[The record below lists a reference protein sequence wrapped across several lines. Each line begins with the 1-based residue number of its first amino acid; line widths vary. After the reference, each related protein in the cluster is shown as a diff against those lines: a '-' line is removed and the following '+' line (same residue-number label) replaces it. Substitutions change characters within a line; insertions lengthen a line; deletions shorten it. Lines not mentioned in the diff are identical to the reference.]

1 MSSSTFVDLRINNAE
16 QFKESVSE
24 PAPNTKIYLTFGK
37 VDSWSNDA
45 CPTSA
50 NSSISTVYEVWSNM
64 IGAKRVLGSDVCH
77 MIPRFDWASNTV
89 YTAYDHM
96 NPNLHDGNTKFYVMN
111 SDYSVYKCIA
121 NANSAVS
128 TIQPTSVSTTSLYST
143 SDGYI
148 WKYLYT
154 LNDSEKTRFLTDD
167 YIPVKTLT
175 ADDGSL
181 QYQVQ
186 QNAIKGAVRNIVVT
200 NGGQNYTNTSNI
212 TITISGDG
220 TSAIAIPVL
229 NTSTNTISSI
239 TITDSGYN
247 YTFGFVT
254 ITDKGLGSGATGRV
268 IIAPPGGHGSDPLY
282 ELGGKNIL
290 VSTRIRYDE
299 DGVLPTSN
307 ELRQISI
314 LKDPYL
320 NSTSNVATNVAVLQA
335 KTLTV
340 QGSGNYVPDEIV
352 YQGTSLDASTFKG
365 RVVSWDYTTNK
376 LVLIN
381 TVGTPVSSQSVI
393 GATSFTVRVLA
404 GYQNESFE
412 KYTGRI
418 LYVDNIKPVTR
429 SSDQIEE
436 YRVLIKF

>member
-1 MSSSTFVDLRINNAE
+1 MSSSTFVDLRINSAE

-24 PAPNTKIYLTFGK
+24 PSPNTKMYLTFGK
-37 VDSWSNDA
+37 VDSWANDA
-45 CPTSA
+45 SPNIA
-50 NSSISTVYEVWSNM
+50 NSSVATAYEIWSNM
-64 IGAKRVLGSDVCH
+64 IGGKRILGSDLSH
-77 MIPRFDWASNTV
+77 MIPRFNWSSNTV

-96 NPNLHDGNTKFYVMN
+96 NTNLHDGNTQFYVMN

-121 NANSAVS
+121 NANGVVS
-128 TIQPTSVSTTSLYST
+128 TIEPTSVSTTSLSFT
-143 SDGYI
+143 SDNYI
-148 WKYLYT
+148 WKYMYT
-154 LNDSEKTRFLTDD
+154 LSDSEKTRFLSDN
-167 YIPVKTLT
+167 YIPVKTLQ

-186 QNAIKGAVRNIVVT
+186 QNAIKGSIDNIVIT

-220 TSAIAIPVL
+220 SSATAIPVL

-239 TITDSGYN
+239 IVTDSGTG
-247 YTFGFVT
+247 YTFATVSISDIG
-254 ITDKGLGSGATGRV
+254 IGSNAAARA
-268 IIAPPGGHGSDPLY
+268 IISPVGGHGSNPLY
-282 ELGGKNIL
+282 ELGGKNVM

-299 DGVLPTSN
+299 EGVLPTSN

-320 NSTSNVATNVAVLQA
+320 RATSNVATNVAILQA

-352 YQGTSLDASTFKG
+352 YQGTTLATATFKG
-365 RVVSWDYTTNK
+365 RVVSWDSTTNK
-376 LVLIN
+376 LLLIN
-381 TVGTPVSSQSVI
+381 TVGIPVASQSII
-393 GATSFTVRVLA
+393 GTTSFTVRVLA
-404 GYQNESFE
+404 GYLDENLE

-418 LYVDNIKPVTR
+418 LYVDNILPVIR

>member
-1 MSSSTFVDLRINNAE
+1 MSSSTFVDLRINSAE

-24 PAPNTKIYLTFGK
+24 PSPNTKMYLTFGK
-37 VDSWSNDA
+37 VDSWANDA
-45 CPTSA
+45 SPNIA
-50 NSSISTVYEVWSNM
+50 NSSVATAYEIWSNM
-64 IGAKRVLGSDVCH
+64 IGGKRILGSDLSH
-77 MIPRFDWASNTV
+77 MIPRFNWSSNTV
-89 YTAYDHM
+89 YIAYDHM
-96 NPNLHDGNTKFYVMN
+96 NTNLYDGNTQFYVMN

-121 NANSAVS
+121 NANGAVS
-128 TIQPTSVSTTSLYST
+128 TIEPTSVSTTSLSLT
-143 SDGYI
+143 SDNYI
-148 WKYLYT
+148 WKYMYT
-154 LNDSEKTRFLTDD
+154 LSDSEKTRFLSDN
-167 YIPVKTLT
+167 YIPVKTLQ

-186 QNAIKGAVRNIVVT
+186 QNAIKGSIDNIVIT
-200 NGGQNYTNTSNI
+200 NAGQNYTNTSNI

-220 TSAIAIPVL
+220 SSATAIPVL

-239 TITDSGYN
+239 IVTDSGTG
-247 YTFGFVT
+247 YTFATVSISDIG
-254 ITDKGLGSGATGRV
+254 IGSNAAARA
-268 IIAPPGGHGSDPLY
+268 IISPVGGHGSDPLY
-282 ELGGKNIL
+282 ELGGKNVM

-299 DGVLPTSN
+299 EGVLPTSN

-320 NSTSNVATNVAVLQA
+320 RATSNVATNVAILQA

-352 YQGTSLDASTFKG
+352 YQGTTLATATFKG
-365 RVVSWDYTTNK
+365 RVVSWDSTTNK
-376 LVLIN
+376 LLLIN
-381 TVGTPVSSQSVI
+381 TVGVPVASQSII
-393 GATSFTVRVLA
+393 GTTSFTVRVLA
-404 GYQNESFE
+404 GYLDENLE

-418 LYVDNIKPVTR
+418 LYVDNILPVTR

>member
-1 MSSSTFVDLRINNAE
+1 MSSSTFVDERVNNAE
-16 QFKESVSE
+16 LFKRSITDSSQ
-24 PAPNTKIYLTFGK
+24 NTSIYLTFGK
-37 VDSWSNDA
+37 VDPWSNEASPDI
-45 CPTSA
+45 A
-50 NSSISTVYEVWSNM
+50 NSSIATIYEVWSNM

-77 MIPRFDWASNTV
+77 MIPRFNWTSNTI

-96 NPNLHDGNTKFYVMN
+96 NPTLLDGNTKFYVMN
-111 SDYSVYKCIA
+111 SGYSVYKCIS
-121 NANSAVS
+121 NANGAIS
-128 TIQPTSVSTTSLYST
+128 TVEPTSVSTTSLAST

-148 WKYLYT
+148 WKYMYT
-154 LNDSEKTRFLTDD
+154 LNDSEVTRFLSYN

-186 QNAIKGAVRNIVVT
+186 QNAIKGAVRNIVIT

-212 TITISGDG
+212 TITITGDG
-220 TSAIAIPVL
+220 VSAAAIPVL

-239 TITDSGYN
+239 IVTDSGHDYS
-247 YTFGFVT
+247 FASASIV
-254 ITDKGLGSGATGRV
+254 DKGLGSGATARV

-282 ELGGKNIL
+282 QLGGNNIMI
-290 VSTRIRYDE
+290 STRVQYDE
-299 DGVLPTSN
+299 NGVLPTSN

-314 LKDPYL
+314 IKNPYIKA
-320 NSTSNVATNVAVLQA
+320 TSNVSTNVAILQA

-352 YQGTSLDASTFKG
+352 YQGTSLNTATFTG

-381 TVGTPVSSQSVI
+381 TVGVPVASQSLV
-393 GATSFTVRVLA
+393 GTTSFTVRILA
-404 GYQNESFE
+404 GYQNEALE
-412 KYTGRI
+412 RYTGKM

-436 YRVLIKF
+436 YRVVIKF

>member
-1 MSSSTFVDLRINNAE
+1 MSSSTFVDLRINSAE
-16 QFKESVSE
+16 QFRESVSE
-24 PAPNTKIYLTFGK
+24 PSPNTKMYITFGK
-37 VDSWSNDA
+37 VDAWANDA
-45 CPTSA
+45 SPNIA
-50 NSSISTVYEVWSNM
+50 NSSVATAYEVWSNM
-64 IGAKRVLGSDVCH
+64 IGGKRILGSDLSH
-77 MIPRFDWASNTV
+77 MIPRFNWTSNTA

-96 NPNLHDGNTKFYVMN
+96 NTNLHDGNTQFYVMN

-121 NANSAVS
+121 NTNGAVS
-128 TIQPTSVSTTSLYST
+128 TVEPTSVSATTLSLT
-143 SDGYI
+143 SDNYI
-148 WKYLYT
+148 WKYMYT
-154 LNDSEKTRFLTDD
+154 LSDSEKTRFLSDNH
-167 YIPVKTLT
+167 IPVKTLQ

-186 QNAIKGAVRNIVVT
+186 QNAIKGSINNILIT

-220 TSAIAIPVL
+220 SSATAIPVL
-229 NTSTNTISSI
+229 NTSTNTISSVI
-239 TITDSGYN
+239 VTDTGTDYTFATVAITDIG
-247 YTFGFVT
+247 
-254 ITDKGLGSGATGRV
+254 IGSNASARA
-268 IIAPPGGHGSDPLY
+268 IISPVGGHGSDPLY
-282 ELGGKNIL
+282 ELGGKNVM

-299 DGVLPTSN
+299 EGVLPTSN

-320 NSTSNVATNVAVLQA
+320 RATSNVATNVAILQA

-352 YQGTSLDASTFKG
+352 YQGTTLATATFKG
-365 RVVSWDYTTNK
+365 RIVSWDSITNK
-376 LVLIN
+376 LLLIN
-381 TVGTPVSSQSVI
+381 TVGTPVASQSIV
-393 GATSFTVRVLA
+393 GTTSFTVRVLA
-404 GYQNESFE
+404 GYLDENLE
-412 KYTGRI
+412 KYTGQI

>member
-1 MSSSTFVDLRINNAE
+1 MPSSTFVDLRINNAE

-24 PAPNTKIYLTFGK
+24 PSPNTKIYLTFGK
-37 VDSWSNDA
+37 VDAWANDA
-45 CPTSA
+45 NPTAA
-50 NSSISTVYEVWSNM
+50 NSSIASVYEIWSNM
-64 IGAKRVLGSDVCH
+64 IGGKRVLGSDLCH
-77 MIPRFDWASNTV
+77 MIPRFNWTANTV

-121 NANSAVS
+121 NANGSIS
-128 TIQPTSVSTTSLYST
+128 TVEPTSVSTTSLAST

-148 WKYLYT
+148 WKFLYN
-154 LNDSEKTRFLTDD
+154 LNDSEKTRFLSDN

-186 QNAIKGAVRNIVVT
+186 QNAIKGAIRNIQVT

-212 TITISGDG
+212 TITITGDG
-220 TSAIAIPVL
+220 SSATAIPVL

-239 TITDSGYN
+239 TVTDSGQN
-247 YTFGFVT
+247 YTFASAL
-254 ITDKGLGSGATGRV
+254 ITDKGLGSGATARV
-268 IIAPPGGHGSDPLY
+268 VIAPPGGHGSDPLY
-282 ELGGKNIL
+282 ELGGKNIMI
-290 VSTRIRYDE
+290 STRIRYDE
-299 DGVLPTSN
+299 DGILPTSN

-314 LKDPYL
+314 LKDP
-320 NSTSNVATNVAVLQA
+320 TIKGTANVSTNVAILQA

-352 YQGTSLDASTFKG
+352 YQGTSLEASTFKG

-376 LVLIN
+376 LILIN
-381 TVGTPVSSQSVI
+381 TVGTPVASQSVV
-393 GATSFTVRVLA
+393 GTTSFTVRILA
-404 GYQNESFE
+404 GYQNEALE